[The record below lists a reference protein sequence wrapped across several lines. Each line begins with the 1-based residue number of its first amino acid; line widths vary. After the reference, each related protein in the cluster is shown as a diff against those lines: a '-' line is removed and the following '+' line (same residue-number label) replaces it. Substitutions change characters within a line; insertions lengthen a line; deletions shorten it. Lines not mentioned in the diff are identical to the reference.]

1 MTCSCT
7 EKSCNKT
14 FKLKNTLIQHIIS
27 KHKEHLQCDKCP
39 YKNSK
44 KLLTSHKR
52 YYEKSVPSTCP
63 RRGCEVKFN
72 NEHELVNHLQSKH
85 KFDILCRN
93 CGKIKKSNR
102 HTCYCSK
109 CKKQIKSDKRHV
121 CDDSENSEP
130 TNFVNIDS
138 QIEKES
144 GEQIALNSESNL
156 ARSRN
161 FNEKISDTV
170 SEYISEQN
178 RAQELRAQELES
190 ENQRL
195 KETIKGLK
203 KEKENSRAELEQI
216 TTLNESHQEKIKSQK
231 DKIANLHQELQRIKE
246 KYAEDQKENQRLK
259 KNIKHTDSV
268 LTVSTTEIQKSR
280 AVLEEYKGINKIL
293 QEDIDTLHQTL
304 QRNHKTIEKRDKTV
318 KTLHSSLLTLKEKNL
333 SQATKIKNLEEKVM
347 RLEFTSESSQNQLD
361 FVNKVSLSASQLVM
375 KFSCATKS
383 CNTDE
388 VRYAF

>member
-1 MTCSCT
+1 MMFSCT

-14 FKLKNTLIQHIIS
+14 FKLKNTLVQHLIS
-27 KHKEHLQCDKCP
+27 HHKEHLQCDKCP

-44 KLLTSHKR
+44 KLLASHKR

-72 NEHELVNHLQSKH
+72 TKHELVNHLQLKH

-93 CGKIKKSNR
+93 CCKIKTSNR

-138 QIEKES
+138 QIEKEY
-144 GEQIALNSESNL
+144 GEQMAFNSESNL
-156 ARSRN
+156 ARSHT
-161 FNEKISDTV
+161 FKEKISDTV
-170 SEYISEQN
+170 SEYISEQS

-203 KEKENSRAELEQI
+203 KEKENSRLA
-216 TTLNESHQEKIKSQK
+216 
-231 DKIANLHQELQRIKE
+231 ELQRKKQNE
-246 KYAEDQKENQRLK
+246 KENQKLK
-259 KNIKHTDSV
+259 KNIKDTDNV
-268 LTVSTTEIQKSR
+268 LFVSTTEIQKSR
-280 AVLEEYKGINKIL
+280 AVVEECERINKIL
-293 QEDIDTLHQTL
+293 QEDIDTLNQKL
-304 QRNHKTIEKRDKTV
+304 QRNHKTIKKRDKEV
-318 KTLHSSLLTLKEKNL
+318 KTLHSSLKTLKATKI
-333 SQATKIKNLEEKVM
+333 SQATKIKNLEEKVKI
-347 RLEFTSESSQNQLD
+347 LENTSASSQKQLD
-361 FVNKVSLSASQLVM
+361 FVNKVSLSACQLAK
-375 KFSCATKS
+375 KFSCTTKSRNTDEVTCTTKS